1 MGVEIVSLKK
11 VPVELVN
18 AEMSIVG
25 VRGWVPGSRNSH
37 VNIIF

>member
-1 MGVEIVSLKK
+1 MHGHMGVEIVSLKK

-25 VRGWVPGSRNSH
+25 VRG
-37 VNIIF
+37 